1 MDTKKRKEM
10 RMKNIL
16 NRKILK
22 VLCILIICMS
32 AVLILKTRLF
42 DMSTSEVAKATRDEV
57 VVETTRVT
65 QTHTQETTQPT
76 TQLTTQVSTPPIET
90 TARTT
95 VEEEATEQ
103 VTEVR
108 EQWDGPVLNSSNG
121 VVDGPSGKETFYNL
135 DMSGVISIMQSYGY
149 DYEYWV
155 REDGVKMFGA
165 YVMCAANLDVHP
177 RGSLVKSS
185 LGTAIVCDTG
195 GFAESNPNQLD
206 IAVNW

>member
-1 MDTKKRKEM
+1 MKK
-10 RMKNIL
+10 NL

-22 VLCILIICMS
+22 ALCILIICMS

-42 DMSTSEVAKATRDEV
+42 DLYATATSEVAKATRDEV
-57 VVETTRVT
+57 VVETTRLERVT
-65 QTHTQETTQPT
+65 QPHTQETTQPT
-76 TQLTTQVSTPPIET
+76 TQPTTQVSTHPVET
-90 TARTT
+90 TAPDT
-95 VEEEATEQ
+95 EEEEVTEE

-135 DMSGVISIMQSYGY
+135 DMSGVVSIMRSYGY
-149 DYEYWV
+149 DDEYWE
-155 REDGVKMFGA
+155 RDDGVKMYGK
-165 YVMCAANLDVHP
+165 YIMCAANLDVHP
-177 RGSLVKSS
+177 RGSLVPTS

>member
-1 MDTKKRKEM
+1 
-10 RMKNIL
+10 MKNIF

-22 VLCILIICMS
+22 IAICIIICMI
-32 AVLILKTRLF
+32 AIFIFKTRLF

-65 QTHTQETTQPT
+65 QPHTQKTTQPT

-90 TARTT
+90 TALAT

-121 VVDGPSGKETFYNL
+121 VLDGPSGKETFYNL
-135 DMSGVISIMQSYGY
+135 DMSGVISTMQSYGY
-149 DYEYWV
+149 DYDYWE

-177 RGSLVKSS
+177 RGSLVESS

>member
-1 MDTKKRKEM
+1 
-10 RMKNIL
+10 MKNIL

-121 VVDGPSGKETFYNL
+121 VVDGPSGKETCYNL

>member
-1 MDTKKRKEM
+1 
-10 RMKNIL
+10 MKNIL